1 MQEFFWRHDASIK
14 SVFVVILLVLVMWIV
29 SLQSQLTFV
38 PATPPEV
45 TTNDVCGEDCRKA
58 IQEIVIESVATLS
71 ASPKIVYISPKQT
84 GNQQKVTYN
93 QQVTYIPIPGG
104 FSTRL
109 TEWSDVARSEVYID
123 LAEYSQGPY
132 IDWEATVKAVSGN
145 IQVRLFDTT
154 HAIAVGASEIKSV
167 SSTFTT
173 VSSGV
178 INLWQGR
185 NLYRVQ
191 VKSLDGSEV
200 FFDSGRIKIVSK

>member
-1 MQEFFWRHDASIK
+1 MQEFFWKHDASIK
-14 SVFVVILLVLVMWIV
+14 SVFVVILLVLVLWII

-38 PATPPEV
+38 PASPPEV
-45 TTNDVCGEDCRKA
+45 TINDVCGEDCKKT
-58 IQEIVIESVATLS
+58 IQEMITESMATIS
-71 ASPKIVYISPKQT
+71 ASPKIVYTSPKQT
-84 GNQQKVTYN
+84 GNQQK
-93 QQVTYIPIPGG
+93 VTYIPIPGG

-123 LAEYSQGPY
+123 LAEYSGEPY
-132 IDWEATVKAVSGN
+132 IDWEATVRAVSGN
-145 IQVRLFDTT
+145 IQVRLFDVT
-154 HAIAVGASEIKSV
+154 HAIAVGSSEIKSV
-167 SSTFTT
+167 SSAFTT
-173 VSSGV
+173 ISSGV